1 MRKTALVSAVA
12 ALGLLGASPVGVVAH
27 HAPAAQFN
35 IYKSIEFVGTLV
47 RVDWINPHSW
57 FYFKRFN
64 EETGKEEI
72 WAMENGGTAALRR
85 NGIADK
91 RLWVPG
97 TEYYVEGYPD
107 WTGATKAFATG
118 FTFPD
123 GKRMRIGFTEDEAPG
138 LSGNTIVKPTN

>member
-1 MRKTALVSAVA
+1 MRKIIIASVVAGAL
-12 ALGLLGASPVGVVAH
+12 LSPAPLTTTTAH

-91 RLWVPG
+91 RLWVAG

-123 GKRMRIGFTEDEAPG
+123 GKRVRIGFTEDEAPG
-138 LSGNTIVKPTN
+138 LSGAKPATTN

>member
-1 MRKTALVSAVA
+1 MRTLAIVASVA
-12 ALGLLGASPVGVVAH
+12 AVMASSAPTTSH

-47 RVDWINPHSW
+47 RVDWVNPHSW
-57 FYFKRFN
+57 FYFRRFN

-85 NGIADK
+85 NGISDK
-91 RLWVPG
+91 RLWVAG

-107 WTGATKAFATG
+107 WTGAT
-118 FTFPD
+118 
-123 GKRMRIGFTEDEAPG
+123 R
-138 LSGNTIVKPTN
+138 

>member
-1 MRKTALVSAVA
+1 MRTLAIVASVA
-12 ALGLLGASPVGVVAH
+12 AAAVMASSAPTTYAH

-91 RLWVPG
+91 RLWVAG

-107 WTGATKAFATG
+107 WTGATRAFATG

-123 GKRMRIGFTEDEAPG
+123 GKRVRIGFTEDEAPG
-138 LSGNTIVKPTN
+138 LSGAKPAATN